1 MICIGAKKSKIYV
14 GSKKVKKI
22 YIGATKTYSA
32 GNWVTYVVDSN
43 TSYSEEVD
51 EGLSILSPSTFTPTK
66 SGWSF
71 VGWRFDTTANG
82 SVISSQ
88 TMGDDPITLYAVFSQ
103 TVTGTFS
110 SYSST
115 KTVKGTRYYNTGNIT
130 NATIATPTGAS
141 YSGWDWRGWS
151 SNNSTSATAEVWKAT
166 GNTITDVT
174 ENFTCYGL
182 YQQTVTCTFKSYNS
196 NQTTRG
202 IRYYNAYGNTSN
214 ASITVPNGAAYNG
227 WSWRGWSASG
237 NTGATSSV
245 AYSSGNTISN
255 LSSNHTYYGLYQQTI
270 TLSYNGNGATS
281 GSVGNQTGTRYH
293 NSAGNYSN
301 PSFTLANNGF
311 VRSGGDVVYAFN
323 GWDLGEAGANITL
336 DTSKTAYAQWKVI
349 ATKHSV
355 SFLNSSLWTKVANVD
370 NAVTPFNVNSD
381 CVEVCVQDDETM
393 TDHANASY
401 QATFKTQGCNKLRV
415 KVKSDSGGRDAGGST
430 VYVNNVA
437 KGVPESTTYLYFDIS
452 GDTYTIRLGVSN
464 ASSYFGVSL
473 FLYEIYAYYE

>member
-32 GNWVTYVVDSN
+32 GNWVTYIVDSN

-174 ENFTCYGL
+174 GNFTCYGL
-182 YQQTVTCTFKSYNS
+182 YQQIVTCTFKSYNS
-196 NQTTRG
+196 NQTARG

-237 NTGATSSV
+237 NAGATASV

-301 PSFTLANNGF
+301 PSFTLASNGF
-311 VRSGGDVVYAFN
+311 ARSGYTFN
-323 GWDLGEAGANITL
+323 GWNLGAVGATITL
-336 DTSKTAYAQWKVI
+336 SANATAYAQWVG
-349 ATKHSV
+349 TPYYPT
-355 SFLNSSLWTKVANVD
+355 FTDSSLWTQVGTID
-370 NAVTPFNVNSD
+370 NAATPFKAHDSY
-381 CVEVCVQDDETM
+381 VEVCAQDNEQM
-393 TDHANASY
+393 TDFSYSTY
-401 QATFKTQGCNKLRV
+401 QATFNTQGCNKVRLYVEEESGDRGVGSGEVRV
-415 KVKSDSGGRDAGGST
+415 ISNSGTISQGI
-430 VYVNNVA
+430 
-437 KGVPESTTYLYFDIS
+437 TTEGKHYLYFDMS
-452 GDTYTIRLGVSN
+452 GDTFTVQLSVGN
-464 ASSYFGVSL
+464 ASSYYEIDVM
-473 FLYEIYAYYE
+473 LYEIYAYCE